1 MTSNTFRIAAAFV
14 LFESLITSAY
24 ATPLEVTESA
34 IENCQFLGIVDG
46 YSGYGKH
53 LEWKP
58 LAKINTIRKA
68 GALGA
73 TDIVYTNFRPIGGW
87 NGEAEARVYAC
98 R

>member
-1 MTSNTFRIAAAFV
+1 MISNTFRIVAAFI
-14 LFESLITSAY
+14 LFEGLTTSAY
-24 ATPLEVTESA
+24 AAPLEVTESS
-34 IENCQFLGIVDG
+34 IKNCRFLGDVDG

-58 LAKINTIRKA
+58 LAKVSTIRKA
-68 GALGA
+68 DTLGA

-87 NGEAEARVYAC
+87 NGKAEARVYAC

>member
-1 MTSNTFRIAAAFV
+1 MISNTFRITAAFI
-14 LFESLITSAY
+14 LFASLIISAY

-34 IENCQFLGIVDG
+34 IKNCQFLGIIDG

-58 LAKINTIRKA
+58 LAKVNAIRKA

-73 TDIVYTNFRPIGGW
+73 TDIVYTNFRRIGGW
-87 NGEAEARVYAC
+87 NGEAEARVYTC